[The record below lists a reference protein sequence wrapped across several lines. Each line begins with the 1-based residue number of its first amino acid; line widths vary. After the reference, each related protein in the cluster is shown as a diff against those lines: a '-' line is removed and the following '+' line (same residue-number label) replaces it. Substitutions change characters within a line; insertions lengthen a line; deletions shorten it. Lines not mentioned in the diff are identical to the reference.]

1 MSQNFLL
8 KSKRREGAGVGGIYW
23 DKERSLDYVTVTL
36 LFSYT
41 AAVLQSV
48 NIPLTEGKTISIGSS
63 LIVNCHFVNGS
74 TGDMEEM
81 IHLIEENWQR
91 VVMYFLL
98 RLVMAPCI
106 ETLLLIDRVLFLIGR
121 GSQ

>member
-1 MSQNFLL
+1 
-8 KSKRREGAGVGGIYW
+8 
-23 DKERSLDYVTVTL
+23 
-36 LFSYT
+36 
-41 AAVLQSV
+41 
-48 NIPLTEGKTISIGSS
+48 
-63 LIVNCHFVNGS
+63 
-74 TGDMEEM
+74 MEEM

-106 ETLLLIDRVLFLIGR
+106 ETLLLIDRVLFLIER

>member
-23 DKERSLDYVTVTL
+23 DKEISLDYVTVTL

-48 NIPLTEGKTISIGSS
+48 NIPLTEGKSISIDSS
-63 LIVNCHFVNGS
+63 LIVSCHLSMDLQV
-74 TGDMEEM
+74 
-81 IHLIEENWQR
+81 IWKK
-91 VVMYFLL
+91 
-98 RLVMAPCI
+98 
-106 ETLLLIDRVLFLIGR
+106 
-121 GSQ
+121 

>member
-8 KSKRREGAGVGGIYW
+8 NSKGGWREAI
-23 DKERSLDYVTVTL
+23 DRERLISVVSLVS
-36 LFSYT
+36 SYA

-63 LIVNCHFVNGS
+63 YCQLSFVNGS

-98 RLVMAPCI
+98 RLVIAPCI
-106 ETLLLIDRVLFLIGR
+106 ETLLLIDRVLFLIER
-121 GSQ
+121 GTV